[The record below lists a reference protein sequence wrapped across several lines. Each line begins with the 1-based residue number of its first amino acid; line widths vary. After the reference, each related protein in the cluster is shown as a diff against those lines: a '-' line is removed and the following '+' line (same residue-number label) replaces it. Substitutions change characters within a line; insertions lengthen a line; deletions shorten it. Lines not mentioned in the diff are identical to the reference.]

1 LWRELVRVR
10 LRWTINNEEAEMRRM
25 RTIWIA
31 ALGCAAAMAA
41 RHFMTSQ
48 SGLTYTGSQVTRYVP
63 CNIVAFWL
71 LLGVTASSCLA
82 YLVYG
87 LKDDQDTISK

>member
-1 LWRELVRVR
+1 MGLVRVR
-10 LRWTINNEEAEMRRM
+10 LRWIRSSEEAEMRRM

-31 ALGCAAAMAA
+31 AVGCVAAIAA
-41 RHFMTSQ
+41 RQFMTSQ

-71 LLGVTASSCLA
+71 LLGVPALSCLV
-82 YLVYG
+82 YLVAG
-87 LKDDQDTISK
+87 LKDDQDTIGK